1 MNFTIYYFYIRKGVF
16 TIMPN
21 TNKNTFINNIKEIF
35 KQQKGPVKESAWVEF
50 LKDVETHILK
60 EDNNGIELIQA
71 NIVYD
76 DAASKDLQKQALIL
90 EINTSSKMGK
100 EVPLVIKF
108 SCHFLDGKLLIKTA
122 YKNQNFS
129 YAHQW
134 RAEDN
139 YTYLLREIDFM
150 SESHEVMKMQ
160 YNNYIDFIQHDIDK
174 LLDFADAH

>member
-1 MNFTIYYFYIRKGVF
+1 MT
-16 TIMPN
+16 N
-21 TNKNTFINNIKEIF
+21 TKTNTFINVIKNVL
-35 KQQKGPVKESAWVEF
+35 KNQKNLVKESEWIQF
-50 LKDVETHILK
+50 LKDIESHVLQK
-60 EDNNGIELIQA
+60 DNGIELIQA

-90 EINTSSKMGK
+90 EINKTSKMGK
-100 EVPLVIKF
+100 EIPLVIKF
-108 SCHFLDGKLLIKTA
+108 SCHFSDGKLLIKTA
-122 YKNQNFS
+122 YKNQNSS

-150 SESHEVMKMQ
+150 SESHEAMKKQ

>member
-1 MNFTIYYFYIRKGVF
+1 
-16 TIMPN
+16 MPKTN
-21 TNKNTFINNIKEIF
+21 TNTFINSIK
-35 KQQKGPVKESAWVEF
+35 KTLKNQKGPVKESEWVQF
-50 LKDVETHILK
+50 LKDIEAHISQK
-60 EDNNGIELIQA
+60 GNGIEVINA

-76 DAASKDLQKQALIL
+76 DAAGESLQKQSLVL
-90 EINTSSKMGK
+90 EINATSKMGQQI
-100 EVPLVIKF
+100 PLIIKL
-108 SCHFLDGKLLIKTA
+108 SCHFSDGKLLVKTA
-122 YKNQNFS
+122 YKEQNSS

-150 SESHEVMKMQ
+150 SESHKAMKKQ

>member
-1 MNFTIYYFYIRKGVF
+1 ML
-16 TIMPN
+16 N

-35 KQQKGPVKESAWVEF
+35 KQQKGPIKESAWVEF

-90 EINTSSKMGK
+90 EINATSKMGK
-100 EVPLVIKF
+100 EIPLVIKF
-108 SCHFLDGKLLIKTA
+108 SCHFSDGKLLIKTA
-122 YKNQNFS
+122 YKNQNS
-129 YAHQW
+129 PYVHQW
-134 RAEDN
+134 RVEDN
-139 YTYLLREIDFM
+139 YTYLLREINFM
-150 SESHEVMKMQ
+150 SESHEAMKKQ

>member
-1 MNFTIYYFYIRKGVF
+1 
-16 TIMPN
+16 MPN

-35 KQQKGPVKESAWVEF
+35 KQQKGPVKESAWMEF

-60 EDNNGIELIQA
+60 EDNNGIELIKA
-71 NIVYD
+71 EIVYD
-76 DAASKDLQKQALIL
+76 DAASKDFQKQSLIL
-90 EINTSSKMGK
+90 EINAISKIGQQI
-100 EVPLVIKF
+100 PLVIKL
-108 SCHFLDGKLLIKTA
+108 SCHFSDGKLLIKTA
-122 YKNQNFS
+122 YKNQNSS

-150 SESHEVMKMQ
+150 SESHEVMKKQ

-174 LLDFADAH
+174 LLDFTDAH